1 MSSRLILSKY
11 LDILIT
17 FRKKL
22 QCRGAN
28 NGQEGNK
35 IDVWGMRARRKGNI
49 TAIKCG
55 SMDDGP

>member
-11 LDILIT
+11 LDLQQ
-17 FRKKL
+17 RKKL